1 VPHPDPCRWTTRR
14 IGPSVAAGSFLIVTE
29 AWRDDLSSLPEDHR
43 AQLVERTRMSD
54 KPSYLGLLNAIAL
67 NETRAYEYLQ
77 VWIGVTP
84 DPDVRRVLRTVA
96 AREGEHG
103 MAFAKRI
110 NELGF
115 EVREHDDRGLQERIP
130 IAGST
135 EISDVEKFERFGL
148 HELAK
153 LLCYFDDV
161 FKDHSIDI
169 PTGELLGRYIAEE
182 QDSCRML
189 RSCYDQLV
197 ERAEATRRAVG
208 A

>member
-1 VPHPDPCRWTTRR
+1 
-14 IGPSVAAGSFLIVTE
+14 
-29 AWRDDLSSLPEDHR
+29 
-43 AQLVERTRMSD
+43 MSD

-77 VWIGVTP
+77 VWIEATP
-84 DPDVRRVLRTVA
+84 DPAVKEVLRTVA

-103 MAFAKRI
+103 LSFAKRI

-115 EVREHDDRGLQERIP
+115 EIRERDDQGLQERIP
-130 IAGST
+130 LAGST
-135 EISDVEKFERFGL
+135 DISDVEKFERFGL

-153 LLCYFDDV
+153 VLCYFDDV

-169 PTGELLGRYIAEE
+169 RTGELLGRYIAEE
-182 QDSCRML
+182 HDSCRLL
-189 RSCYDQLV
+189 RSCYEQLV
-197 ERAEATRRAVG
+197 THAVATPSSVG